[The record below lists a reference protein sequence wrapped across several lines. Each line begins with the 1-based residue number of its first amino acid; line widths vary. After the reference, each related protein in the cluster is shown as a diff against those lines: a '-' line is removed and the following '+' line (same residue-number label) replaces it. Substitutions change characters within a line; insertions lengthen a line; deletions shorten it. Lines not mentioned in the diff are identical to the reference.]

1 MTKYY
6 LLYGKKLRNII
17 VHSNELITLTVPELW
32 PFSGNNY
39 TNMLHVLNQRG
50 LVKIEIMTI
59 ETSVEKKRK
68 CGTYNSGFIFI
79 IFCFI
84 ASATAKCFLWKGIV
98 QVCYFTIIFIF
109 LRPFPFAILT
119 YCIHI

>member
-17 VHSNELITLTVPELW
+17 VHSNELITLTVPELR

-59 ETSVEKKRK
+59 ETSVEKNVSVALTTV
-68 CGTYNSGFIFI
+68 GL
-79 IFCFI
+79 
-84 ASATAKCFLWKGIV
+84 FL
-98 QVCYFTIIFIF
+98 
-109 LRPFPFAILT
+109 
-119 YCIHI
+119 